1 MSSIMFQEETER
13 ETMFFRLL
21 FLSLIGYFIYKYF
34 KGLFIKDVQKDEVK
48 GQQKSKPIDFKNED
62 VQDAEYEDIK

>member
-1 MSSIMFQEETER
+1 VSSIMFQEETER